1 MSAAIFS
8 PSSLFRCRLVRF
20 ACAFNVT
27 CIMIMYFL
35 LDEDDE
41 EEVYEVEDEDD
52 EELDTTGKSF
62 KSNTVQN

>member
-1 MSAAIFS
+1 
-8 PSSLFRCRLVRF
+8 
-20 ACAFNVT
+20 
-27 CIMIMYFL
+27 MYFL

-62 KSNTVQN
+62 KGKTVQN